1 MLIKARK
8 YGLLYF
14 DGEIISVRLPTI
26 NAPEINIYT
35 YSFQRSN
42 SEYDDE
48 NFVVLQKSIHDIRK
62 AFADMRARHSILPAK
77 EDKSKEH
84 GKEGDGEVQ
93 TEDKHVESGVPDPEL
108 KTKPKKIV
116 LRRKHKAK
124 DTNPSNQSMEK
135 SSEEQKQD
143 MTKTPVTTPILK
155 KKKSF
160 TKKSV
165 SFTTDDK

>member
-1 MLIKARK
+1 
-8 YGLLYF
+8 
-14 DGEIISVRLPTI
+14 
-26 NAPEINIYT
+26 
-35 YSFQRSN
+35 
-42 SEYDDE
+42 
-48 NFVVLQKSIHDIRK
+48 
-62 AFADMRARHSILPAK
+62 MRARHSILPAK
-77 EDKSKEH
+77 EDKSKEQ
-84 GKEGDGEVQ
+84 GKVRDDEVQ
-93 TEDKHVESGVPDPEL
+93 EKDKHVESRVPVPEL

-124 DTNPSNQSMEK
+124 GIDPTNQSMEK